1 MTKSRRVTS
10 GERLYLA
17 LSDARVADYF
27 VHEFM
32 CRLAIRL
39 PGCDLAVSEERRV
52 AIAAK
57 RAWMKGDAKAYALV
71 ESPLDTA
78 SPLLTTARLTIAE
91 ACGRTS
97 DREVAFQVA
106 TLAAS
111 HHDLQ
116 QWSRWPE
123 MGLPREAPHAHN
135 LAVWRKV
142 VQSLHVHQ
150 RAARWSPAAQEAA
163 PGPAPGVAKW
173 LSHLADLRREVGVD
187 PVGRMLARLALEQ
200 SLA

>member
-57 RAWMKGDAKAYALV
+57 RAWMKG
-71 ESPLDTA
+71 
-78 SPLLTTARLTIAE
+78 
-91 ACGRTS
+91 GRQSLCTR
-97 DREVAFQVA
+97 REP
-106 TLAAS
+106 T
-111 HHDLQ
+111 
-116 QWSRWPE
+116 RY
-123 MGLPREAPHAHN
+123 GLPAPDDRSSDYRRGLQAYIRSGGSLSGRHAGG
-135 LAVWRKV
+135 LA
-142 VQSLHVHQ
+142 
-150 RAARWSPAAQEAA
+150 P
-163 PGPAPGVAKW
+163 
-173 LSHLADLRREVGVD
+173 
-187 PVGRMLARLALEQ
+187 
-200 SLA
+200 